1 MLGIFFARCLVIDM
15 AHTYIPDAVF
25 PIQWIFFW
33 LALAFVVLAIALL
46 LVRRET
52 FLVQL
57 LSTATSLVAASFAIF
72 QVNLPF
78 TGADV
83 ADYNARTERVRR

>member
-15 AHTYIPDAVF
+15 ARTYMPDGVF
-25 PIQWIFFW
+25 SIQWMFFW
-33 LALAFVVLAIALL
+33 LALALVVLAIALL

-52 FLVQL
+52 FLLQR
-57 LSTATSLVAASFAIF
+57 LSSATSLVAASFAIF
-72 QVNLPF
+72 QVDLPF